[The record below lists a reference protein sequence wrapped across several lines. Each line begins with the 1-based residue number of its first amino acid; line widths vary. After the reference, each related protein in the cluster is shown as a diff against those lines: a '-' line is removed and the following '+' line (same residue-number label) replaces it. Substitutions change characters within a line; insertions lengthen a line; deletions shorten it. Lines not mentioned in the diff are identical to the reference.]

1 MQSNPCVF
9 CFVFLGCF
17 LQISDLCHGHPRRP
31 SGKEHTRP
39 SWLGRFRCRP
49 RLRSSDGSCAGGVG
63 PGRTVKRSEERSLK
77 SQVGGVASV
86 YITFGGP
93 QIDIGTDSNAFSVG
107 IYELLSLWGSLS
119 IYMIICIYTH
129 TSDQNLY
136 YIHYI

>member
-1 MQSNPCVF
+1 M
-9 CFVFLGCF
+9 
-17 LQISDLCHGHPRRP
+17 
-31 SGKEHTRP
+31 
-39 SWLGRFRCRP
+39 
-49 RLRSSDGSCAGGVG
+49 
-63 PGRTVKRSEERSLK
+63 KRSEERSLK